1 MGRNEVESWV
11 EALRSAWEL
20 GDPTRIGALFTEDAT
35 YQPYPLRETLH
46 GREAI
51 IAHWS
56 EELSRQEQ
64 IEVNMGRPLVDGASV
79 AVEWWALVTNQGRQS
94 TDCGALLL
102 EFEEDRCQG
111 LWEYWMLGE
120 GRIEPA
126 EGWGGSISATTR

>member
-20 GDPTRIGALFTEDAT
+20 RDAARIGALFTEEAV
-35 YQPYPLRETLH
+35 YQPQPFGKSLL
-46 GREAI
+46 GQEAI
-51 IAHWS
+51 IAYWS
-56 EELSRQEQ
+56 GELATQEQ
-64 IEVNMGRPLVDGASV
+64 IEVNMGRPLVDGARV
-79 AVEWWALVTNQGRQS
+79 AVEWWAVVTRQGRQT

-102 EFEEDRCQG
+102 VFDEDRCQG

-126 EGWGGSISATTR
+126 EGWGGSMSATTR

>member
-1 MGRNEVESWV
+1 MGRVQVEGWV

-20 GDPTRIGALFTEDAT
+20 RDATRIGVLFTEEAV
-35 YQPYPLRETLH
+35 YQPQPFGKSLL

-56 EELSRQEQ
+56 EELSRQEEV
-64 IEVNMGRPLVDGASV
+64 EVNMGRPLVDGDRV
-79 AVEWWALVTNQGRQS
+79 AVEWWAVVTNQGRQS

-102 EFEEDRCQG
+102 EFDEDRCQG

-126 EGWGGSISATTR
+126 EGWGGSMSATTR